1 LEATLT
7 VTGVARQRRMM
18 LIVSAGAFMA
28 NLDTCIVNVC
38 LPTIA
43 DHFDTTPSSVSL
55 VVLSY
60 LLCEVSFLLL
70 FGKLGERWGITQV
83 FLIGFTVFSAG
94 SLLCGLS
101 HTLPGLI
108 AWRAVQGVGGSMIFA
123 VMLAFP
129 SLYLPAHKRAA
140 AMGVLTMV
148 SALGVAVGP
157 PVGGLLTSTLGW
169 NWIFFVNIPIGAAAL
184 VAGYFWLPRRHPACS
199 ERRIDVTGAV
209 LSFVALGSALLAL
222 NQGQEWGWTSARI
235 LGLFA
240 VAACGGVA
248 FVLRERRSTHPLLD
262 LGLFR
267 SRRFTLATTAFLIAM
282 ATTGGVMFIF
292 PFYLQ
297 ELRGFAPV
305 AAGAILMVNAI
316 GQFAGPWSGRL
327 ANRYGARA
335 VCGAGLGL
343 SVVAFGLFCLLTD
356 VSPLWFIVV
365 SLGLFGVSQ
374 GLNKAPNLNMALDDV
389 PTAGKAQAGSVT
401 SVARSLGLALG
412 IASFE
417 ALFSDGITRAAKRG
431 GVSLNAAQIPHALL
445 QHGFTVAF
453 VFGVVLC
460 IAALILTL
468 RAEADRASSGVREGA
483 QSGGPG
489 GSGRRG
495 RRSAATRP

>member
-1 LEATLT
+1 
-7 VTGVARQRRMM
+7 MM

-43 DHFDTTPSSVSL
+43 RHFDTSPSTVSL

-83 FLIGFTVFSAG
+83 FLIGFAVFTAG

-101 HTLPGLI
+101 QSLPGLI
-108 AWRAVQGVGGSMIFA
+108 AWRALQGVGGSMIFA

-129 SLYLPAHKRAA
+129 GLYLPAHKRAA

-169 NWIFFVNIPIGAAAL
+169 HWIFFVNIPIGVAAL
-184 VAGYFWLPRRHPACS
+184 IAGSFWLPRRHPACS
-199 ERRIDVTGAV
+199 ERGLDVIGAV
-209 LSFVALGSALLAL
+209 LSFVALGSVLLAL
-222 NQGQEWGWTSARI
+222 NMGREWGWTSARI

-240 VAACGGVA
+240 VALCGGLA
-248 FVLRERRSTHPLLD
+248 FVLRQRRTAHPLLD
-262 LGLFR
+262 LGLFG
-267 SRRFTLATTAFLIAM
+267 SRRFTLATAAFLIAM
-282 ATTGGVMFIF
+282 ATSGGVMFLF

-297 ELRGFAPV
+297 ELRGLTPV
-305 AAGAILMVNAI
+305 VAGAILMVNAA

-327 ANRYGARA
+327 ADRYGARA
-335 VCGAGLGL
+335 VCGAGLAL
-343 SVVAFGLFCLLTD
+343 SVVAFGLFCLLND

-374 GLNKAPNLNMALDDV
+374 GLNKAPNITMALDDV
-389 PTAGKAQAGSVT
+389 PTAGKPQAGSVI

-412 IASFE
+412 IVAFE
-417 ALFSDGITRAAKRG
+417 TLFSDGIMRAAKLD
-431 GVSLNAAQIPHALL
+431 GVSVKTARIPHALL

-453 VFGVVLC
+453 LFGVGLS

-468 RAEADRASSGVREGA
+468 RAGA
-483 QSGGPG
+483 E
-489 GSGRRG
+489 RCRL
-495 RRSAATRP
+495 T

>member
-1 LEATLT
+1 VEAALA

-18 LIVSAGAFMA
+18 LIVGAGAFMA
-28 NLDTCIVNVC
+28 NLDTSIVNAC

-43 DHFDTTPSSVSL
+43 QQFGTTPGRVSL
-55 VVLSY
+55 VALSY
-60 LLCEVSFLLL
+60 LLGEVSFLLL

-83 FLIGFTVFSAG
+83 FLIGFAVFTAG
-94 SLLCGLS
+94 SLLCGLAHS
-101 HTLPGLI
+101 LPGLI
-108 AWRAVQGVGGSMIFA
+108 AWRAAQGVGGSMMFA

-129 SLYLPAHKRAA
+129 GLYLPAPKRAA

-157 PVGGLLTSTLGW
+157 PVGGLLTTTLGW
-169 NWIFFVNIPIGAAAL
+169 NWIFFVNIPIGVAAL
-184 VAGYFWLPRRHPACS
+184 IAGYFWLPRRHSACS
-199 ERRIDVTGAV
+199 ERGLDVIGAA
-209 LSFVALGSALLAL
+209 LSFVALGSLLLAL
-222 NQGQEWGWTSARI
+222 NMGREWGWGSARI

-240 VAACGGVA
+240 VALCGAVA
-248 FVLRERRSTHPLLD
+248 FVLRERRTAHPLLD

-267 SRRFTLATTAFLIAM
+267 SRRFSLATAAFLLAM
-282 ATTGGVMFIF
+282 ATTGGVMFVF

-305 AAGAILMVNAI
+305 AAGAILMVNAA

-327 ANRYGARA
+327 ANRYGTRA

-343 SVVAFGLFCLLTD
+343 SVVAFGLFYLLND

-374 GLNKAPNLNMALDDV
+374 GLNKAPNITMALDDV
-389 PTAGKAQAGSVT
+389 PAAGKAQAGSVT

-417 ALFSDGITRAAKRG
+417 VLFSDGITRAAQLS
-431 GVSLNAAQIPHALL
+431 GVSLETAQIPHAVL
-445 QHGFTVAF
+445 QHGFTLAF
-453 VFGVVLC
+453 LFGVGLS

-468 RAEADRASSGVREGA
+468 RAGSKRASSRVGERA
-483 QSGGPG
+483 L
-489 GSGRRG
+489 GRG
-495 RRSAATRP
+495 HALRRQRTPAA

>member
-1 LEATLT
+1 MEATLT

-43 DHFDTTPSSVSL
+43 RHFDTTPSTVSL

-70 FGKLGERWGITQV
+70 FGKLGERWGITRV
-83 FLIGFTVFSAG
+83 FLIGFTVFTAG
-94 SLLCGLS
+94 SLLCGLT
-101 HTLPGLI
+101 HTLPGLV
-108 AWRAVQGVGGSMIFA
+108 AWRAMQGVGGSMIFA

-129 SLYLPAHKRAA
+129 GVYLPERKRAS
-140 AMGVLTMV
+140 AMGVLTLV

-157 PVGGLLTSTLGW
+157 PVGGLLTTTLGW
-169 NWIFFVNIPIGAAAL
+169 NWIFFVNIPIGIAA
-184 VAGYFWLPRRHPACS
+184 VIAGYFWLPRRHPACS
-199 ERRIDVTGAV
+199 DRRIDVTGAV

-222 NQGQEWGWTSARI
+222 NQGHEWGWTSARI
-235 LGLFA
+235 LGLVA
-240 VAACGGVA
+240 VAVCGGVA

-267 SRRFTLATTAFLIAM
+267 SRRFTLATTAFLLAM

-305 AAGAILMVNAI
+305 AAGAILMVNAV

-335 VCGAGLGL
+335 VCGAGLSL
-343 SVVAFGLFCLLTD
+343 SIVAFGLFCLLTD
-356 VSPLWFIVV
+356 VSPLWFIVLA
-365 SLGLFGVSQ
+365 LGLFGVSQ
-374 GLNKAPNLNMALDDV
+374 GLNKAPNLSMALDDV
-389 PTAGKAQAGSVT
+389 PAAGKAQAGSVT

-417 ALFSDGITRAAKRG
+417 AMFSGGITRAAKRD
-431 GVSLNAAQIPHALL
+431 GVSLTTAQVPHALL
-445 QHGFTVAF
+445 HHGFTVAF
-453 VFGVVLC
+453 IFGVVIS

-468 RAEADRASSGVREGA
+468 RAGADRAASRSGA
-483 QSGGPG
+483 PAH
-489 GSGRRG
+489 GR
-495 RRSAATRP
+495 